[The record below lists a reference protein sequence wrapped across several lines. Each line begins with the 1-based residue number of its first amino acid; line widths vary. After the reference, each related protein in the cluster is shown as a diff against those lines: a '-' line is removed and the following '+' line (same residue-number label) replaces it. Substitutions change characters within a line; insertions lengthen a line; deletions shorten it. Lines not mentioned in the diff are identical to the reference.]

1 MSNTPSGRPKM
12 RVLVIDDDDIAREQ
26 LCCALKA
33 AGHETFE
40 LQSSI
45 GATRCI
51 QEQKVDA
58 VVLDVML
65 PTVSGDKL
73 ARMFR
78 TSSGGEQLGIVLVSS
93 RPKPELRQ
101 LASVAQADDVVTKS
115 EIQRGLVPAVQR
127 AVVRRSGL
135 RRRVGA

>member
-1 MSNTPSGRPKM
+1 MGDVGEGRAKM
-12 RVLVIDDDDIAREQ
+12 RVLLIDDDDIAREL
-26 LCCALKA
+26 LCSTLQA

-51 QEQKVDA
+51 HEQKVDA

-65 PTVSGDKL
+65 PTVNGDKL
-73 ARMFR
+73 ARMLR
-78 TSSGGEQLGIVLVSS
+78 QSNGGEQLGIVLVSS

-101 LASVAQADDVVTKS
+101 LATVAQADDVVTKS
-115 EIQRGLVPAVQR
+115 EVHRGLVLAVQR
-127 AVVRRSGL
+127 AVVRRAGP
-135 RRRVGA
+135 RRRDG

>member
-1 MSNTPSGRPKM
+1 MAEVGAGRPKM
-12 RVLVIDDDDIAREQ
+12 RVLVIDDDDIAREL
-26 LCCALKA
+26 LCSTLKA

-51 QEQKVDA
+51 HEQKVDA

-65 PTVSGDKL
+65 PTVNGDKL

-78 TSSGGEQLGIVLVSS
+78 QSSGGELLGIVLVSS

-101 LASVAQADDVVTKS
+101 LATLAQADEVVTKN
-115 EIQRGLVPAVQR
+115 EIQRGLVVAVQR
-127 AVVRRSGL
+127 AVVRRASM
-135 RRRVGA
+135 RRREG

>member
-1 MSNTPSGRPKM
+1 MTDVPAGRPKM
-12 RVLVIDDDDIAREQ
+12 RVLVIDDDDIAREL
-26 LCCALKA
+26 LCSTLQA

-51 QEQKVDA
+51 QEQRVDA

-78 TSSGGEQLGIVLVSS
+78 QSSVGEQLGIVLVSS
-93 RPKPELRQ
+93 RPKPELRA
-101 LASVAQADDVVTKS
+101 LATLAQADDVVTKS
-115 EIQRGLVPAVQR
+115 EIQRGLVVAVQR
-127 AVVRRSGL
+127 AVVRRAGT
-135 RRRVGA
+135 RRRGSG

>member
-1 MSNTPSGRPKM
+1 MVEVGEGRPKM
-12 RVLVIDDDDIAREQ
+12 RVLVIDDDDIAREL
-26 LCCALKA
+26 LCSTLQA

-51 QEQKVDA
+51 HEQRVDA
-58 VVLDVML
+58 VVVDVML
-65 PTVSGDKL
+65 PTVNGDKL

-78 TSSGGEQLGIVLVSS
+78 QSSGGEQLGIVLVSS

-101 LASVAQADDVVTKS
+101 LATLAQADDVVTKS

-127 AVVRRSGL
+127 AVVRRAGM
-135 RRRVGA
+135 RRRDG

>member
-1 MSNTPSGRPKM
+1 MSDGSERPKM
-12 RVLVIDDDDIAREQ
+12 RILVIDDDDIAREQ
-26 LCCALKA
+26 LCSTLRA

-51 QEQKVDA
+51 HEQRVDA

-65 PTVSGDKL
+65 PTVNGDKL

-78 TSSGGEQLGIVLVSS
+78 QSSVGEQLGIVLVSS

-101 LASVAQADDVVTKS
+101 LATMAQADDVVSKS
-115 EIQRGLVPAVQR
+115 EIQRGLVVAVQR
-127 AVVRRSGL
+127 AVVRRNGS
-135 RRRVGA
+135 RRRDGG

>member
-1 MSNTPSGRPKM
+1 MTDSPSQRPKM

-26 LCCALKA
+26 LCSTLQA
-33 AGHETFE
+33 AGHEAFE

-51 QEQKVDA
+51 HEQKVDA

-78 TSSGGEQLGIVLVSS
+78 TGSGGEQLGIVLVSS
-93 RPKPELRQ
+93 RPKPELSQ
-101 LASVAQADDVVTKS
+101 LASVAQADDVVAKS

-135 RRRVGA
+135 RRRVSV

>member
-1 MSNTPSGRPKM
+1 MAEVAESGSKM
-12 RVLVIDDDDIAREQ
+12 RVLVIDDDDIAREL
-26 LCCALKA
+26 LCSTLQA

-51 QEQKVDA
+51 HEQKVHA

-65 PTVSGDKL
+65 PTVNGDKL
-73 ARMFR
+73 ARMLR
-78 TSSGGEQLGIVLVSS
+78 QSNGGEQLGIVLVSS

-101 LASVAQADDVVTKS
+101 LATLAQADDVVTKS
-115 EIQRGLVPAVQR
+115 EVHRGLVLAVQR
-127 AVVRRSGL
+127 AVVRRAGP
-135 RRRVGA
+135 RRRNG

>member
-1 MSNTPSGRPKM
+1 MSEPSQGRPKM

-26 LCCALKA
+26 LCSILQA
-33 AGHETFE
+33 AGHQTFE

-51 QEQKVDA
+51 HDQKVDA

-65 PTVSGDKL
+65 PSVSGDKL

-78 TSSGGEQLGIVLVSS
+78 QSSMGEQLGIVLVSS
-93 RPKPELRQ
+93 RPTPELRK
-101 LASVAQADDVVTKS
+101 LALAAQADGVVTKS
-115 EIQRGLVPAVQR
+115 EIQRGLVAAVQR
-127 AVVRRSGL
+127 AVVQRASL
-135 RRRVGA
+135 RRRERT

>member
-1 MSNTPSGRPKM
+1 VRWTCDTG
-12 RVLVIDDDDIAREQ
+12 E
-26 LCCALKA
+26 A

-51 QEQKVDA
+51 HEQRVDA

-78 TSSGGEQLGIVLVSS
+78 QSSGGEQLGIVLVSS
-93 RPKPELRQ
+93 RPKPELRA
-101 LASVAQADDVVTKS
+101 LAALAQADDVVSKS
-115 EIQRGLVPAVQR
+115 EIQRGLVLAVQR
-127 AVVRRSGL
+127 AVVRRASS
-135 RRRVGA
+135 RRRDGG

>member
-1 MSNTPSGRPKM
+1 MADLPEGRPKM
-12 RVLVIDDDDIAREQ
+12 RVLVIDDDDIAREF
-26 LCCALKA
+26 LCSTLRA

-51 QEQKVDA
+51 HEQKVDA

-65 PTVSGDKL
+65 PTVNGDKL

-78 TSSGGEQLGIVLVSS
+78 QSSVGDHLGIVLVSS
-93 RPKPELRQ
+93 RPKPELQ
-101 LASVAQADDVVTKS
+101 SLATLAQADDIVTKS
-115 EIQRGLVPAVQR
+115 EIQRGLVLAVQR
-127 AVVRRSGL
+127 AVVRRAGM
-135 RRRVGA
+135 RRRDNA

>member
-1 MSNTPSGRPKM
+1 MTDTPSGRPKM
-12 RVLVIDDDDIAREQ
+12 RVLVIDDDDIARAQ
-26 LCCALKA
+26 LCNALQA

-51 QEQKVDA
+51 HEQQVDA

-65 PTVSGDKL
+65 PTVNGDKL

-78 TSSGGEQLGIVLVSS
+78 TGVGGEQLGIVLVSS
-93 RPKPELRQ
+93 RPKPELSK
-101 LASVAQADDVVTKS
+101 LASIAQADDVVTKS

-127 AVVRRSGL
+127 AVVRRSGM
-135 RRRVGA
+135 RRRVGV

>member
-1 MSNTPSGRPKM
+1 MTDAPDGRPKM
-12 RVLVIDDDDIAREQ
+12 RVLVIDDDDIAREL
-26 LCCALKA
+26 LCSTLKA

-78 TSSGGEQLGIVLVSS
+78 QSSVGEQLGIVLVSS
-93 RPKPELRQ
+93 RSKPELRA
-101 LASVAQADDVVTKS
+101 LATLAQADDIVTKS
-115 EIQRGLVPAVQR
+115 EIQRGLVIAVQR
-127 AVVRRSGL
+127 AVVRRGGL
-135 RRRVGA
+135 RRRTGG

>member
-1 MSNTPSGRPKM
+1 
-12 RVLVIDDDDIAREQ
+12 VIDDDDIAREQ
-26 LCCALKA
+26 LCSTLQA
-33 AGHETFE
+33 AGHEVFE

-51 QEQKVDA
+51 HEQKVDA

-65 PTVSGDKL
+65 PTLNGDKL

-78 TSSGGEQLGIVLVSS
+78 TGSGGEHLGIVLVSS
-93 RPKPELRQ
+93 RPRLELNK
-101 LASVAQADDVVTKS
+101 LATVAQADDVVTKS
-115 EIQRGLVPAVQR
+115 EIRRGLVPAVQR

-135 RRRVGA
+135 RRRIGV

>member
-1 MSNTPSGRPKM
+1 MTEPADGRPKM
-12 RVLVIDDDDIAREQ
+12 RVLVIDDDDIAREL
-26 LCCALKA
+26 LCSTLKA

-51 QEQKVDA
+51 QQQKVDA

-78 TSSGGEQLGIVLVSS
+78 MSSAGEHLGIVLVSS
-93 RPKPELRQ
+93 RPKPELQ
-101 LASVAQADDVVTKS
+101 ALATLAQADEVVSKN
-115 EIQRGLVPAVQR
+115 EIQRGLVLAVQR
-127 AVVRRSGL
+127 AVVRRAGS
-135 RRRVGA
+135 RRRDGG

>member
-1 MSNTPSGRPKM
+1 M
-12 RVLVIDDDDIAREQ
+12 RVLVIDDDDIAREL
-26 LCCALKA
+26 LCSTLQA

-51 QEQKVDA
+51 QEQRVDA

-78 TSSGGEQLGIVLVSS
+78 QSSVGEQLGIVLVSS
-93 RPKPELRQ
+93 RPKPELRA
-101 LASVAQADDVVTKS
+101 LATLAQADDVVTKS
-115 EIQRGLVPAVQR
+115 EIQRGLVVAVQR
-127 AVVRRSGL
+127 AVVRRAGT
-135 RRRVGA
+135 RRRGSG

>member
-1 MSNTPSGRPKM
+1 MVEVGERPKM
-12 RVLVIDDDDIAREQ
+12 RVLVIDDDDIAREL
-26 LCCALKA
+26 LCSTLRA

-51 QEQKVDA
+51 HEHKVDA

-65 PTVSGDKL
+65 PTVNGDKL

-78 TSSGGEQLGIVLVSS
+78 HGSGGEQLAIVLVSS

-101 LASVAQADDVVTKS
+101 LATLAQADDVVTKS
-115 EIQRGLVPAVQR
+115 EIQRGLVVAVQR
-127 AVVRRSGL
+127 AVVRRAAL
-135 RRRVGA
+135 RRRDG

>member
-1 MSNTPSGRPKM
+1 MADRGESRPNL

-26 LCCALKA
+26 LCSTLKA

-51 QEQKVDA
+51 HEQKVDA

-78 TSSGGEQLGIVLVSS
+78 QSSAGEYLGIVLVSS
-93 RPKPELRQ
+93 RSTPELRR
-101 LASVAQADDVVTKS
+101 LAESAQADDVVTKS
-115 EIQRGLVPAVQR
+115 EIQRGLVAAVRR
-127 AVVRRSGL
+127 AVVHRASL
-135 RRRVGA
+135 RRRDRA

>member
-1 MSNTPSGRPKM
+1 MVEVGEGRPKM
-12 RVLVIDDDDIAREQ
+12 RVLVIDDDDIARK
-26 LCCALKA
+26 LSCSTLKA

-40 LQSSI
+40 LKSSI

-51 QEQKVDA
+51 HEQKVDA

-78 TSSGGEQLGIVLVSS
+78 QSSGGEQLGIVLVSS

-101 LASVAQADDVVTKS
+101 LAALAQVDDVVTKS
-115 EIQRGLVPAVQR
+115 EIQRGLVMAVQR
-127 AVVRRSGL
+127 AVVRRAGL
-135 RRRVGA
+135 RRRDG

>member
-1 MSNTPSGRPKM
+1 MTDTPSGRPKM

-26 LCCALKA
+26 LCSTLQA

-51 QEQKVDA
+51 HEQKVDA

-65 PTVSGDKL
+65 PTVNGDN
-73 ARMFR
+73 
-78 TSSGGEQLGIVLVSS
+78 GS
-93 RPKPELRQ
+93 RPW
-101 LASVAQADDVVTKS
+101 ACW
-115 EIQRGLVPAVQR
+115 PA
-127 AVVRRSGL
+127 RSAHPSTCAYSAALCGS
-135 RRRVGA
+135 GPCD